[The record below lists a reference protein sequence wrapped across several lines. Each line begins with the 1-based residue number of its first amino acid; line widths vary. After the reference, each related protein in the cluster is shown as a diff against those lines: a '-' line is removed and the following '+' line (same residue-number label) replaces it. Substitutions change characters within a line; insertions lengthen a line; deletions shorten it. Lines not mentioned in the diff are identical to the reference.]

1 MLFRSLGE
9 PLLFRGAAW
18 LIWGTPPTGYS
29 LNLHP
34 VAFAAWFGLLAT
46 TLNLFPI
53 GQLDGGHIAYAVLGR
68 RASILTLA
76 TVGVA
81 CLLSYFSPSWLV
93 WTGLTVLLL
102 LRFGRHHPPVID
114 EDAPLDPARRW
125 LAVLAALIFV
135 LCFTPAP
142 IQPMELLR

>member
-1 MLFRSLGE
+1 ML
-9 PLLFRGAAW
+9 
-18 LIWGTPPTGYS
+18 
-29 LNLHP
+29 
-34 VAFAAWFGLLAT
+34 
-46 TLNLFPI
+46 
-53 GQLDGGHIAYAVLGR
+53 
-68 RASILTLA
+68 
-76 TVGVA
+76 
-81 CLLSYFSPSWLV
+81 
-93 WTGLTVLLL
+93 LLL